1 MRAGVYAL
9 GADGGS
15 SEIFVSNS
23 TFLDISG
30 GAIKLGKS
38 GERGAKAPDPA
49 MPPAEQD
56 RGFVVSDNLMTG
68 IPTEFSSANP
78 VFGAYMADSVI
89 AHNTIH
95 DSRCECSL
103 PSPVQRPVLTPEW
116 PVADSGVCMG
126 WGWGES
132 SYMRNVQI
140 ENNSITKPMQLL
152 SDGGG
157 VYTNTPCPDCHG
169 KALRLFDLMGIRT
182 SHLPEGL

>member
-1 MRAGVYAL
+1 MLASVAC
-9 GADGGS
+9 
-15 SEIFVSNS
+15 
-23 TFLDISG
+23 
-30 GAIKLGKS
+30 
-38 GERGAKAPDPA
+38 
-49 MPPAEQD
+49 
-56 RGFVVSDNLMTG
+56 
-68 IPTEFSSANP
+68 TEA
-78 VFGAYMADSVI
+78 
-89 AHNTIH
+89 
-95 DSRCECSL
+95 
-103 PSPVQRPVLTPEW
+103 VLTPEW